1 MRGAFLFSVGDK
13 VVYPVH
19 GAGIIE
25 AIEDREVL
33 GEERSYYI
41 LRILSGDMRLL
52 VPVDTVSE
60 VGMRNIIPKSEIP
73 EVLAILR
80 ESADEHEENWNR
92 RYRLNMEKIKSG
104 NIRNVATVVRNLM
117 LRDTEHGLSAG
128 EKKMLEYARRILVS
142 ELVLAGEESEEQIM
156 QMIGDLLVSD

>member
-1 MRGAFLFSVGDK
+1 MFSVGDK

-73 EVLAILR
+73 EVLSILR

>member
-1 MRGAFLFSVGDK
+1 MFSVGDK

-73 EVLAILR
+73 EVLSILR

-117 LRDTEHGLSAG
+117 LRDTERGLSAG

>member
-1 MRGAFLFSVGDK
+1 MFSVGDK

-73 EVLAILR
+73 EVLSILR
-80 ESADEHEENWNR
+80 ESADEHGENWNR

-117 LRDTEHGLSAG
+117 LRDTERGLSAG